1 MFSCITL
8 EMAEFC
14 GADVHFLKDPL
25 DRVFNDM
32 RNVLLADYETKLI
45 RAILDKTNVN
55 LGVYKSALT

>member
-14 GADVHFLKDPL
+14 GADVHFLKDAL

-45 RAILDKTNVN
+45 RAILD
-55 LGVYKSALT
+55 